1 MKLSRP
7 PEKPLLVLLV
17 KSAVFLLFILTFV
30 TAALYGFGSA
40 QNYLDS
46 TQILLL
52 RILSI
57 TSLLLVIG
65 SAYGI
70 ILDVGMLWKKREE
83 RYIFGLLVYVFLGIL
98 GLGITIL
105 SSFIGALMIGNSR

>member
-17 KSAVFLLFILTFV
+17 KSAVFLLFILSFV

-40 QNYLDS
+40 QNFLDS
-46 TQILLL
+46 TQVLLL
-52 RILSI
+52 RILSV

-70 ILDVGMLWKKREE
+70 VLDVGLVWKKRQG
-83 RYIFGLLVYVFLGIL
+83 RYTLGLMVYLFLGLL
-98 GLGITIL
+98 GLGVTIL
-105 SSFIGALMIGNSR
+105 TSFIGALMAGNAH

>member
-17 KSAVFLLFILTFV
+17 KSAVFLLFILTLV
-30 TAALYGFGSA
+30 TASLYGFGST

-65 SAYGI
+65 SSYGI
-70 ILDVGMLWKKREE
+70 LLDGGMLWNKRKG
-83 RYIFGLLVYVFLGIL
+83 RYIFGLLVYLFLGLL

-105 SSFIGALMIGNSR
+105 SSFIRALMAGNSH